1 MNDAA
6 ILQDLVA
13 EICASGRIT
22 AQDVQNLR
30 REVFPDAAVS
40 DAEASA
46 AFRLDHACTKK
57 DAEWTRFYVDA
68 LTDYF
73 VWQSTPKGYVDDRQA
88 AWLIAEISRD
98 GRVDTTSELELLINV
113 VHWCTSCPEALAQL
127 ALQAVKESVLT
138 PEAGCYDSNRQAG
151 VITPGDVE
159 LIRKVI
165 YAPGSPG
172 GFTVTRGEAELL
184 VELDRTTA
192 GVENAPDWPDLFA
205 KSVANALMFPR
216 GAPVVPD
223 ASEAIRRERWL
234 ESRRGIG
241 QLLLGIGRAVA
252 RGDLRFGKAART
264 VDPFGTYRDDAAAA
278 AEKARVAEALQRETI
293 DAEEARWL
301 VAHYC
306 DAEHL
311 SDGVIRLLRFIR
323 ENAPVVDPALN
334 PLFER
339 AGV

>member
-6 ILQDLVA
+6 TLQDLVA

-22 AQDVQNLR
+22 AQDVRNLR
-30 REVFPDAAVS
+30 RQVFPDGVIS

-46 AFRLDHACTKK
+46 VFRLDHACTEK
-57 DAEWTRFYVDA
+57 DGEWTRFYVDA

-73 VWQSTPKGYVDDRQA
+73 VWQSAPKGYVGDSQA
-88 AWLIAEISRD
+88 ARLIAEISRD

-113 VHWCTSCPEALAQL
+113 VHWCTDCPEALAQL

-138 PEAGCYDSNRQAG
+138 PETGCYGSNRPPA
-151 VITPGDVE
+151 VIAPGDVE

-172 GFTVTRGEAELL
+172 GFTVTRGEAEFL
-184 VELDRTTA
+184 VEIDRATQ
-192 GVENAPDWPDLFA
+192 GVENAPGWPDLFA
-205 KSVANALMFPR
+205 KGVANALMFPR

-223 ASEAIRRERWL
+223 AAEATRRERWL
-234 ESRRGIG
+234 ESRRSIG
-241 QLLLGIGRAVA
+241 QLLGGIGRAVA
-252 RGDLRFGKAART
+252 RGDLGFGAAART
-264 VDPFGTYRDDAAAA
+264 LDPFGTYRDDAAAA
-278 AEKARVAEALQRETI
+278 AEDTRVAEALQRETI

-301 VAHYC
+301 VAHYSG
-306 DAEHL
+306 DAHL
-311 SDGVIRLLRFIR
+311 SDSVVRLLRFIR
-323 ENAPVVDPALN
+323 ENAPAVDPALD